1 MLSLSRLAAL
11 AAAHPADLD
20 LPVAPL
26 SVGDRLFDVDS
37 SPVIMGCVNL
47 SRDSTYRESIAV
59 STSTAIRKA
68 RIMSAQGADIIDIG
82 AESSTAR
89 AQRVDPAQQSASL
102 VPVIEELATQD
113 IIVSVESYAPSVVR
127 DCLKAGARVVNLT
140 GAADQE
146 AIFDLA
152 GTHGA
157 TVVICY
163 VAGSDV
169 RDIADATSA
178 DDPIPELLEHF
189 EQRIALA
196 RSHGVANIVID
207 PGMGFYYGNLTD
219 PATRVR
225 HQTRVLLNTFRLRR
239 LGLPI
244 CQAMPHAF
252 DLFGDQFRTAEG
264 YFTTLA
270 FLGGTSVY
278 RTHEVAH
285 VRAVLDAMTVLEG

>member
-1 MLSLSRLAAL
+1 M
-11 AAAHPADLD
+11 
-20 LPVAPL
+20 
-26 SVGDRLFDVDS
+26 
-37 SPVIMGCVNL
+37 
-47 SRDSTYRESIAV
+47 
-59 STSTAIRKA
+59 
-68 RIMSAQGADIIDIG
+68 
-82 AESSTAR
+82 
-89 AQRVDPAQQSASL
+89 
-102 VPVIEELATQD
+102 
-113 IIVSVESYAPSVVR
+113 
-127 DCLKAGARVVNLT
+127 NLT

-152 GTHGA
+152 ATHGA

-163 VAGSDV
+163 VAGANV
-169 RDIADATSA
+169 REISEATSA
-178 DDPIPELLEHF
+178 ADPIPELLEHF
-189 EQRIALA
+189 VQRIDVA

-219 PATRVR
+219 PDARVQ
-225 HQTRVLLNTFRLRR
+225 HQARVLLNTFRLRR

-270 FLGGTSVY
+270 YLGGTSVF

-285 VRAVLDAMTVLEG
+285 IRAVLDAMTVLEV